1 MGKKTIGKTPRR
13 RIMDEESLDE
23 AILFLCSDGARFVTG
38 SDVLVDDAQ
47 SMS

>member
-1 MGKKTIGKTPRR
+1 
-13 RIMDEESLDE
+13 MDEESLDE

-47 SMS
+47 SLS